1 MLLEEEEKDKRLKLH
16 ALLMWRSACFYGAG
30 GPKSNEQK
38 KKKKN
43 PSKFFVFF
51 FSPQFSSLYRKQHCQ
66 NRWNIFPTVKWEP

>member
-38 KKKKN
+38 KKKK
-43 PSKFFVFF
+43 SQQVFCFLF
-51 FSPQFSSLYRKQHCQ
+51 FSPVLITLQETTLPKQVKHFSNC
-66 NRWNIFPTVKWEP
+66 